1 MKFRPCIDI
10 HNGKVKQIVGASL
23 TDDGAAENFVSEMTA
38 ADFALLYKEHALTG
52 GHAILLNKRGTSEY
66 EADLEQLY
74 GALAAFPGGI
84 QAGGGICSENA
95 AGFID
100 RGASHIIVTS
110 AVFKDGVIDYD
121 ELKRITAA
129 VGKKHLVLDLS
140 VKERDGK
147 YFIVTDRWQKFT
159 DTELN
164 ASELESL
171 SAYCDE
177 FLVHAAHVE
186 GKKSGIDESVVTI
199 LANSP
204 ISVTYAGG
212 IASLEDIER
221 IRICGGDRVD
231 FTVGSA
237 LDIFGGNLK
246 FDDIIDVSDQ

>member
-23 TDDGAAENFVSEMTA
+23 TDDGAAENFVSERTA
-38 ADFALLYKEHALTG
+38 ADFAQLYKKHGLTG
-52 GHAILLNKRGTSEY
+52 GHAILLNKRDTPEY

-74 GALAAFPGGI
+74 GALAAFPDGI

-95 AGFID
+95 AGFIK
-100 RGASHIIVTS
+100 RGASHVIVTS
-110 AVFKDGVIDYD
+110 AVFKNGVIDYD
-121 ELKRITAA
+121 ELKRIIAA
-129 VGKKHLVLDLS
+129 VGKEHLVLDLS

-159 DTELN
+159 ETELN
-164 ASELESL
+164 AAELESL

-186 GKKSGIDESVVTI
+186 GKKSGIDERVVSI
-199 LANSP
+199 LADSP
-204 ISVTYAGG
+204 IPVTYAGG
-212 IASLEDIER
+212 IASLDDIDR
-221 IRICGGDRVD
+221 IRLCGKGRVD

-237 LDIFGGNLK
+237 LDIFGGNLR
-246 FDDIIDVSDQ
+246 FDDIIVVSDQ